1 MSYLVLARKWRPQKF
16 EEVVNQ
22 KHVVLT
28 LQNALKT
35 KRLANA
41 YLFTGPRGIGKT
53 TIARILAKAINCDQ
67 GLTDNPCNQ
76 CDSCTE
82 ITSSRN
88 LDVFEIDGASN
99 TGVDDVRKL
108 QDQLK
113 YAPTPGKY
121 KIYIIDEV
129 HMLSGSAFNALLK
142 TLEEPPSH
150 VLFVFATTEPH
161 KIPAT
166 IISRCQR
173 FDFKRISI
181 NEIIDH
187 LKIICQEEKIDI
199 DNEALYLIARKAE
212 GGMRDSQSLLDQA
225 ISFCGTTIKA
235 DDVIDLLGVIDWE
248 IFFKFT
254 DYIVNKDAKN
264 GYKLAEKIFVNGY
277 DLVEFLNG
285 INEHLR
291 NILIFKST
299 GDISF
304 VEASD
309 SYKKRYSE
317 IGLLFE
323 EPDLLRLIQIVSDAQ
338 YNIKR
343 SSNPRLFLEMI
354 IIKMIQMNKSQKIET
369 LLQGIDTLKEK
380 FFQPNVSGS
389 VGTQHRPSE
398 VKTAPTPI
406 SQIPLKQNTQQNTV
420 VVQDKPEEKTEQSSD
435 AEKSEETESNMSSGS
450 ENSSNISIEIVK
462 EHWQQLIDE
471 MKKQKI
477 AYGAFLEE
485 GRPLKVENNTLTIA
499 FGMENGFHI
508 SYLER
513 NYQDVEKII
522 TKILGAPLKI
532 KYIKAKPENSEGI
545 PEKTSYT
552 DKVGEKI
559 PLVKTIVEVFDGEIV
574 G

>member
-225 ISFCGTTIKA
+225 ISFCGTKIKA

-248 IFFKFT
+248 IFFQFT
-254 DYIVNKDAKN
+254 NYIVNKDAKN
-264 GYKLAEKIFVNGY
+264 GFKLAEKIFVNGY

-299 GDISF
+299 GDMAFIES
-304 VEASD
+304 SD

-317 IGLLFE
+317 IGSLFE
-323 EPDLLRLIQIVSDAQ
+323 ESDLLRLIQIVSDAQ

-343 SSNPRLFLEMI
+343 SSNPRLYLEMI
-354 IIKMIQMNKSQKIET
+354 IIKMIQLNKAQKIET

-380 FFQPNVSGS
+380 LFQPNVSS
-389 VGTQHRPSE
+389 NVGTQHRPVE
-398 VKTAPTPI
+398 TKTTPTPI
-406 SQIPLKQNTQQNTV
+406 SQIPLKQNIQQNTEV
-420 VVQDKPEEKTEQSSD
+420 VRDKPEEKTEQSSD
-435 AEKSEETESNMSSGS
+435 EEKTEETESNLSSGS
-450 ENSSNISIEIVK
+450 ENGANISIETVK

-485 GRPLKVENNTLTIA
+485 GLPVKVENNTLTIA
-499 FGMENGFHI
+499 FGMDNGFHI

-513 NYQDVEKII
+513 NYQDVEKIVA
-522 TKILGAPLKI
+522 KILGAPLKI
-532 KYIKAKPENSEGI
+532 KYVKAKPDNSEGT
-545 PEKTSYT
+545 PSKASYA

>member
-28 LQNALKT
+28 LQNALRT

-53 TIARILAKAINCDQ
+53 TIARILAKAVNCDK
-67 GLTDNPCNQ
+67 GLSDNPCNQ
-76 CDSCTE
+76 CDSCKE
-82 ITSSRN
+82 ITSSRS

-150 VLFVFATTEPH
+150 VMFIFATTEPH

-181 NEIIDH
+181 NEIINH
-187 LKIICQEEKIDI
+187 LKIICREEKIEI
-199 DNEALYLIARKAE
+199 DDDSLYLIARKAE

-225 ISFCGTTIKA
+225 ISFCGNTIKV
-235 DDVIDLLGVIDWE
+235 DDIIDLLGVIDWE
-248 IFFKFT
+248 IFFELT
-254 DYIVNKDAKN
+254 NYIANKDIKN
-264 GYKLAEKIFVNGY
+264 GFQLAENIFVNGY

-291 NILIFKST
+291 NILIYKST
-299 GDISF
+299 GAVDFI
-304 VEASD
+304 EASD
-309 SYKKRYSE
+309 NYKKRYTQ
-317 IGLLFE
+317 IGSLFE
-323 EPDLLRLIQIVSDAQ
+323 ENDLLRLIQIASDAQ
-338 YNIKR
+338 NNIKR
-343 SSNPRLFLEMI
+343 SSNPRLYLEMV
-354 IIKMIQMNKSQKIET
+354 IIKMIQLNKAQKIET
-369 LLQGIDTLKEK
+369 LLRGIDALKEK
-380 FFQPNVSGS
+380 FSQPNNINAKEIKN
-389 VGTQHRPSE
+389 HPSSL
-398 VKTAPTPI
+398 KPRHNPI
-406 SQIPLKQNTQQNTV
+406 SSVPIIQNKQMKSDIIKDQQEKNSE
-420 VVQDKPEEKTEQSSD
+420 QDSD
-435 AEKSEETESNMSSGS
+435 AENNEETEFDQSSGS
-450 ENSSNISIEIVK
+450 ENKISISIEKVK
-462 EHWQQLIDE
+462 ENWRQLIDE

-477 AYGAFLEE
+477 AYGAFLDE
-485 GRPLKVENNTLTIA
+485 GRPEKIEGNTLTIA
-499 FGMENGFHI
+499 FGIDNGFQI
-508 SYLER
+508 SYLQR
-513 NYQDVEKII
+513 NHKDVEKII
-522 TKILGAPLKI
+522 GKILGTQLRI
-532 KYIKAKPENSEGI
+532 KYTKIKPENSEVDSGNNNYI
-545 PEKTSYT
+545 EKL
-552 DKVGEKI
+552 GQKI
-559 PLVKTIVEVFDGEIV
+559 PLVKTIVDVFDGEIV

>member
-82 ITSSRN
+82 ITASRN

-181 NEIIDH
+181 SEIIDH
-187 LKIICQEEKIDI
+187 LKIICQEEKIEI
-199 DNEALYLIARKAE
+199 DNEALFLIARKAE

-225 ISFCGTTIKA
+225 ISFCGAKIKA

-248 IFFKFT
+248 IFFQFT
-254 DYIVNKDAKN
+254 DYIIKKDAKS
-264 GYKLAEKIFVNGY
+264 GIKLAEKIFVNGY

-299 GDISF
+299 GDIAF
-304 VEASD
+304 IEVSD

-317 IGLLFE
+317 IATLFE

-343 SSNPRLFLEMI
+343 SNNPRLYLEMI
-354 IIKMIQMNKSQKIET
+354 IIKMIQLNKAQKIET
-369 LLQGIDTLKEK
+369 LLQGIDTLKERL
-380 FFQPNVSGS
+380 FQPNVSS
-389 VGTQHRPSE
+389 NVATQHRPNE
-398 VKTAPTPI
+398 VKTTSTPI
-406 SQIPLKQNTQQNTV
+406 SQIPLRQNTQQNAEV
-420 VVQDKPEEKTEQSSD
+420 VRDKPEEKSEQTSDTEN
-435 AEKSEETESNMSSGS
+435 KEETESKISSSS
-450 ENSSNISIEIVK
+450 EKSPNITLELVK

-485 GRPLKVENNTLTIA
+485 GRPIKVENNTLTIT

-513 NYQDVEKII
+513 NYQDVEQII
-522 TKILGAPLKI
+522 TKIIGAPLKV
-532 KYIKAKPENSEGI
+532 KYIKAKPDNPGVN
-545 PEKTSYT
+545 PEKTSYA

>member
-35 KRLANA
+35 NRLANA

-53 TIARILAKAINCDQ
+53 TIARILAKAVNCDK
-67 GLTDNPCNQ
+67 GLSDNPCNQ
-76 CDSCTE
+76 CDSCKE
-82 ITSSRN
+82 ITSSRS

-142 TLEEPPSH
+142 TLEEPPSQ
-150 VLFVFATTEPH
+150 VMFIFATTEPH

-187 LKIICQEEKIDI
+187 LKIICQEEKIEI
-199 DNEALYLIARKAE
+199 DDESLYLIARKSE
-212 GGMRDSQSLLDQA
+212 GGMRDSQSLLDQT

-235 DDVIDLLGVIDWE
+235 DDIIDLLGVIDWE
-248 IFFKFT
+248 IFFEFT
-254 DYIVNKDAKN
+254 DCIANKDVKN
-264 GYKLAEKIFVNGY
+264 GFQLAENIFVNGS

-285 INEHLR
+285 IKEHLR
-291 NILIFKST
+291 NILIYKST
-299 GDISF
+299 EAVDFI
-304 VEASD
+304 EASD
-309 SYKKRYSE
+309 NYKKRYTQ
-317 IGLLFE
+317 IGSLFE
-323 EPDLLRLIQIVSDAQ
+323 EHDLLRLIQIASDAQ
-338 YNIKR
+338 NNIKR
-343 SSNPRLFLEMI
+343 SSNPRLYLEMV
-354 IIKMIQMNKSQKIET
+354 IIKMIQLNKAQKIET
-369 LLQGIDTLKEK
+369 LLRGIDALKEK
-380 FFQPNVSGS
+380 FS
-389 VGTQHRPSE
+389 QHNNISTKEIKNHPAAAKS
-398 VKTAPTPI
+398 KHTPI
-406 SQIPLKQNTQQNTV
+406 STVPIMQNKQKKVEVIKDQQ
-420 VVQDKPEEKTEQSSD
+420 EKNSEQNSD
-435 AEKSEETESNMSSGS
+435 AENNEETEFDQSSSS
-450 ENSSNISIEIVK
+450 ENKISISIETVK
-462 EHWQQLIDE
+462 ENWQLLIDE

-477 AYGAFLEE
+477 AYGAFLDE
-485 GRPLKVENNTLTIA
+485 GRPEKMEGNTLTIA
-499 FGMENGFHI
+499 FGIDNGFHI

-513 NYQDVEKII
+513 NHKDVEKII
-522 TKILGAPLKI
+522 SKILGAPLRI
-532 KYIKAKPENSEGI
+532 KYTKIKPENSESDSGNNNYI
-545 PEKTSYT
+545 EKL
-552 DKVGEKI
+552 GQKI
-559 PLVKTIVEVFDGEIV
+559 PLVKTIVDVFDGEIV

>member
-28 LQNALKT
+28 LQNALTT

-76 CDSCTE
+76 CDTCTE

-181 NEIIDH
+181 SEIIDH
-187 LKIICQEEKIDI
+187 LKIICREEKIEI
-199 DNEALYLIARKAE
+199 DNEALFLIARKAE

-225 ISFCGTTIKA
+225 ISFCGTKILA

-248 IFFKFT
+248 IFFQLT
-254 DYIVNKDAKN
+254 DYIIKKDVKS
-264 GYKLAEKIFVNGY
+264 GIKLAEKIFVNGY

-299 GDISF
+299 GDDEFIE
-304 VEASD
+304 VSD

-317 IGLLFE
+317 MGPLFE

-343 SSNPRLFLEMI
+343 SNNPRLYLEMI
-354 IIKMIQMNKSQKIET
+354 IIKMIQLNKAQKIET
-369 LLQGIDTLKEK
+369 LLQGIDSIKEK
-380 FFQPNVSGS
+380 LFKPNATSNVA
-389 VGTQHRPSE
+389 TQHRPSE
-398 VKTAPTPI
+398 AKTTSTPI
-406 SQIPLKQNTQQNTV
+406 SQIPLRQNTQQTTEV
-420 VVQDKPEEKTEQSSD
+420 VRDKPEEKTEQSP
-435 AEKSEETESNMSSGS
+435 EKEKKEETESNSGS
-450 ENSSNISIEIVK
+450 GSAKGPNISLETVK
-462 EHWQQLIDE
+462 AHWQQLIDE

-485 GRPLKVENNTLTIA
+485 GHPIKVENNTLTIA
-499 FGMENGFHI
+499 FGLENGFHI

-522 TKILGAPLKI
+522 TKILGVPLKV
-532 KYIKAKPENSEGI
+532 KYLKAKPENSNTNQ
-545 PEKTSYT
+545 EKTSYA